1 MLAERWVAQMEVPQ
15 RKGVGMKSASRFV
28 GLFFAVLVSVIGQDG
43 FTGTWRAE
51 DVAFAPWTFTLKA
64 EGARMTGT
72 VSQGGSAGT
81 TTTALTGATAIY
93 DGAIE
98 GNNVSFKCDSPDGGR
113 TIAFS
118 GVIKGDIITF
128 TREAKVQPGGYPGM
142 NGICG
147 VSGATNFA
155 AKSILAST
163 VAPSPPETA
172 PRPAPAAAASAG
184 APSVDLRVVFL
195 GTGTP
200 NPDPDRSGPAVAVVA
215 GTQAYLVDAGPG
227 VVRRARAAADR
238 TQINALRPPALT
250 FLFLTHLH
258 SDHTLGYPDLIFT
271 PAVVGRGKP
280 LEVFGQKGTQELTG
294 HLMAAWKKDMD
305 VRINGLEHGDANAYK
320 VNVHEISPGVAYKD
334 ANVTVK
340 AFLVKHATW
349 DQAFGYRFETAGR
362 SIVISGDTAP
372 TPSVAEACN
381 GCDVLVHE
389 VYCNPSGEASAY
401 YKAAHTSAAELAA
414 IAAQAKPKLL
424 VLYHQLFSGCTEA
437 TLLQQVQQKYAGA
450 VVSAKDLDIY

>member
-1 MLAERWVAQMEVPQ
+1 MNR
-15 RKGVGMKSASRFV
+15 ASRFV

-43 FTGTWRAE
+43 ITGTWKAE

-64 EGARMTGT
+64 EGTKVTGT
-72 VSQGGSAGT
+72 VSQGGSSGT
-81 TTTALTGATAIY
+81 TTTTLSGVTAIY
-93 DGAIE
+93 DGVIE
-98 GNNVSFKCDSPDGGR
+98 GNNVSFKCDSPDGGVR
-113 TIAFS
+113 TITFS
-118 GVIKGDIITF
+118 GVVEGDIITF
-128 TREAKVQPGGYPGM
+128 TREVKVQPDGYPGM
-142 NGICG
+142 NGIYG
-147 VSGATNFA
+147 ASGASHFT
-155 AKSILAST
+155 AKRVLAST
-163 VAPSPPETA
+163 AAEVPH
-172 PRPAPAAAASAG
+172 PAPAAAGTAG
-184 APSVDLRVVFL
+184 AQSVDLRVVFL

-200 NPDPDRSGPAVAVVA
+200 IPDPDRSGPAVAVVA

-238 TQINALRPPALT
+238 TQINALRAPALT

-280 LEVFGQKGTQELTG
+280 LEVFGPKGTQEMTE

-305 VRINGLEHGDANAYK
+305 VRINGLEHGNANAYK
-320 VNVHEISPGVAYKD
+320 VNVHEINPGVAYKD

-349 DQAFGYRFETAGR
+349 DQAFGYRFEAAGR

-381 GCDVLVHE
+381 GCDILVHE
-389 VYCNPSGEASAY
+389 VYCNPPGQDGGAY
-401 YKAAHTSAAELAA
+401 YKAAHTSAAELAE
-414 IAAQAKPKLL
+414 IAGQAKPKLL
-424 VLYHQLFSGCTEA
+424 VLYHQLFAGCTEA
-437 TLLQQVQQKYAGA
+437 ALLQQVQQKYAGA